1 MGINCKRGDIAGVMK
16 TFLDCVIRMV
26 AQNDKLTKK
35 Y

>member
-1 MGINCKRGDIAGVMK
+1 MRINCKRSDIVGVMK
-16 TFLDCVIRMV
+16 TFLNWVIRMV